1 MTLDAIETGEE
12 KAAAHAERPSGPPH
26 SAERRPL
33 SADRFGGYS
42 LLSIG
47 LHWLGFLLI
56 AAMAATFWLERLD
69 LHLLVGIIA
78 GPVLLVHAVRRFARG
93 FPRAPDEPAAT
104 ALIARLA
111 ILVMLAAMIVLAL
124 TGLAMPLADGLPAT
138 VLGVALPVPPW
149 PPQPAIAEVARAL
162 HAGAA
167 IALAGGLGVHLL
179 AAVGYGARG
188 MHAVTGRVVRPVRH
202 GP

>member
-1 MTLDAIETGEE
+1 MSTDAMDTGAEE
-12 KAAAHAERPSGPPH
+12 AEAYADRPSGPPH

-33 SADRFGGYS
+33 PADRFGGYS
-42 LLSIG
+42 PLSIG

-56 AAMAATFWLERLD
+56 AALAATFWLERLD

-78 GPVLLVHAVRRFARG
+78 APVLLVHAVRRFARG
-93 FPRAPDEPAAT
+93 FPRAPDEPAPA

-111 ILVMLAAMIVLAL
+111 IVVMLVAMIMLAL
-124 TGLAMPLADGLPAT
+124 TGLAMPLAAGLPAT

-149 PPQPAIAEVARAL
+149 PPQPAIAATAASV

-202 GP
+202 GR